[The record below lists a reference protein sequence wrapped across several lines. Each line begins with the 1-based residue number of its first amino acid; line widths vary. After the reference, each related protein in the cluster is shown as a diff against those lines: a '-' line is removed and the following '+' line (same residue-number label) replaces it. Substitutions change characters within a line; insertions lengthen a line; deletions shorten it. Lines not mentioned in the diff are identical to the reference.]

1 MVNNGKGTEFRI
13 YNHPGNAFGEE
24 ADEFIAAA
32 GHYGNK
38 SHKLVRHYAEDLG
51 FEYLTASNKEEYLR
65 VMERFINP
73 ELTDRPM
80 LFEVFTKSE
89 DESQALYEINH
100 LTPNKED
107 VIKIKMKEISE
118 KVLSEKVVNSL
129 KKIIK

>member
-1 MVNNGKGTEFRI
+1 
-13 YNHPGNAFGEE
+13 
-24 ADEFIAAA
+24 
-32 GHYGNK
+32 
-38 SHKLVRHYAEDLG
+38 
-51 FEYLTASNKEEYLR
+51 
-65 VMERFINP
+65 MERFINP